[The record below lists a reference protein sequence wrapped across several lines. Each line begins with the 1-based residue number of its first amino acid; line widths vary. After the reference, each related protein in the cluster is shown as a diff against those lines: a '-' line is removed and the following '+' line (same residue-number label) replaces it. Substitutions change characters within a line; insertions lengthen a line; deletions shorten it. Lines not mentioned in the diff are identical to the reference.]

1 MTATATSPAPA
12 AASAELVV
20 LRGKLSALRTEFVD
34 LAFTLERRGRIDA
47 ADMAITASARVGE
60 LCDEFA
66 EAPAEPFMEE
76 EAPDPLAVRKTP
88 SPRRTPA

>member
-1 MTATATSPAPA
+1 MTATATSRAPA

-66 EAPAEPFMEE
+66 EAPEE
-76 EAPDPLAVRKTP
+76 EVPGPLAVRKTP